1 MKKKIYTIILL
12 LGLGYFLS
20 TSCSDMLDQS
30 PNNILTNEEVFKDW
44 NMVQSVL
51 ANYYGRVKWGQRIDD
66 DWQYIYL
73 DEACNSSGG
82 PDYTQNFGDAH
93 WRVFDYG
100 LIRNINQ
107 FLEGVRSEAASGLTT
122 AQRNQVEGEAR
133 FLRAWTY
140 FNMCR
145 CMGGMP
151 IVGDEVFSYDKGMD
165 ITPMQVARST
175 EAETYDYVMK
185 ECDEIFDMLPAG
197 KTTNSA
203 RVNRWTAMALKARAA
218 IYAASIAKY
227 NNQLGTPI
235 KTAGGEVGIPA
246 DKAQGYY
253 QVALS
258 TAQKV
263 IAESG
268 YSLQNAKAD
277 KGINFYEATSVKD
290 NNTEVMWSTDYKYP
304 GVTTQYTT
312 RNIPRSIREDM
323 DGTIITPILNL
334 VEAFE
339 FQDSRDGELK
349 TVDGSGNYIFYDKAS
364 DIFKNKDA
372 RLFGTVIYPGA
383 IFKGK
388 EISFQAGRKFMK
400 DGVWADE
407 IAGIGTK
414 DENGNTITDE
424 NGPTTTNDQNVN
436 KTGFCIRKFLD
447 ETVGAATRG
456 RGSEM
461 WFVNF
466 RFAEMVLIAAEASM
480 ELGDQGDALMY
491 INQVRDRAGI
501 QHLTSVTL
509 ADIVQENRVEF
520 AFENHRYWDL
530 KRWRMAHILWN
541 GIDGDP
547 NATHYA
553 LFPYVVNEPGSPE
566 NGKWVFDKQKA
577 HMSVYPRYFQM
588 KNYYNF
594 LDQDWINRNPKLV
607 KNPYQ

>member
-1 MKKKIYTIILL
+1 MKKLYAIILIIG
-12 LGLGYFLS
+12 LGLFGS
-20 TSCSDMLDQS
+20 TGCSDMLDQS
-30 PNNILTNEEVFKDW
+30 PDNILTNEEVFKDW
-44 NMVQSVL
+44 NMIQSVL

-107 FLEGVRSEAASGLTT
+107 FLQGINSDAAASLTVS
-122 AQRNQVEGEAR
+122 QRNQIEGEAR

-140 FNMCR
+140 FNMVR

-151 IVGDEVFSYDKGMD
+151 IVGDEVFEYNQGMD
-165 ITPMQVARST
+165 VTPLQIARST
-175 EAETYDYVMK
+175 EAGSYDYIMS
-185 ECDEIFDMLPAG
+185 ECDAIFDLLSG
-197 KTTNSA
+197 DKTTNSA
-203 RVNRWTAMALKARAA
+203 RVNKWTAKALKARAA

-227 NNQLGTPI
+227 NNLLESPI
-235 KTAGGEVGIPA
+235 ETAGGEVGIPA
-246 DKAQGYY
+246 SKAQGYY
-253 QVALS
+253 QIAYN
-258 TAQKV
+258 TAKQ
-263 IAESG
+263 IIDESP
-268 YSLQNAKAD
+268 YMLQDQLDDKAR
-277 KGINFYEATSVKD
+277 NFYETTSVKD
-290 NNTEVMWSTDYKYP
+290 NNLEVMWTTDYKYP
-304 GVTTQYTT
+304 GVTTQFTT

-339 FQDSRDGELK
+339 YSNDRDGELK
-349 TVDGSGNYIFYDKAS
+349 TTDGDGNYIFYNKPQDLYA
-364 DIFKNKDA
+364 NKDA
-372 RLFGTVIYPGA
+372 RLWGTIIYGGSS
-383 IFKGK
+383 FKGK
-388 EISFQAGRKFMK
+388 DIVFQAGQKHLVSGAWTNILSNIGEK
-400 DGVWADE
+400 DAEGLV
-407 IAGIGTK
+407 
-414 DENGNTITDE
+414 ITAED
-424 NGPTTTNDQNVN
+424 GPTTSNDQNIN

-466 RFAEMVLIAAEASM
+466 RLAEEYLIAAEAAM
-480 ELGDQGDALMY
+480 ELSDQTNAVKY
-491 INQVRDRAGI
+491 INAIRSRAGI
-501 QHLTSVTL
+501 QSLASVTL
-509 ADIVQENRVEF
+509 DDIINENRVEF

-530 KRWRMAHILWN
+530 KRWRKAHTLWT

-553 LFPYVVNEPGSPE
+553 LFPYLINEPGDP
-566 NGKWVFDKQKA
+566 NDGKWVFDKQKA

-594 LDQDWINRNPKLV
+594 IDQDWINRNPKLV